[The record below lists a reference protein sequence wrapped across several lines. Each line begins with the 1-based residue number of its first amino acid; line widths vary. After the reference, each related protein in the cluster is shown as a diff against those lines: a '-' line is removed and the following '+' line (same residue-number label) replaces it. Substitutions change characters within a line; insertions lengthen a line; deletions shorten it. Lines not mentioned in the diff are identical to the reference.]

1 MTDGP
6 PQPGKQRMKTDMD
19 KHILI
24 VDDDDKIAQLIEIY
38 LQNEGYTVYKADNG
52 LTALEIMAEQ
62 TVHLVILD
70 IMMPGMDGLQV
81 CMKIREKQMTPI
93 LMISAKDGD
102 LDKITGLM
110 TGADDYV
117 VKPFNPL
124 ELIARVKSLLRRAY
138 FQAQA
143 SVPAEEHTTR
153 IGSLLIDKQTH
164 TVTANGRLVKLT
176 PIEFGILSLLAT
188 HPGRVFSSEEIF
200 EKIWKEK
207 YFESTNSV
215 TVHISR
221 LRDKLEKEMEGEKI
235 IHTIWGVGY
244 KLEN

>member
-1 MTDGP
+1 
-6 PQPGKQRMKTDMD
+6 MD

-221 LRDKLEKEMEGEKI
+221 LRDKLEKETEGEKL

>member
-1 MTDGP
+1 
-6 PQPGKQRMKTDMD
+6 MD

-153 IGSLLIDKQTH
+153 IGSVLIDKQTH

>member
-1 MTDGP
+1 MTAGP
-6 PQPGKQRMKTDMD
+6 PQTGKQRMKTDMD

-52 LTALEIMAEQ
+52 MTALEIMAEQ

-221 LRDKLEKEMEGEKI
+221 LRDKLEKETEGEKL

>member
-1 MTDGP
+1 
-6 PQPGKQRMKTDMD
+6 MD

-52 LTALEIMAEQ
+52 MTALEIMAEQ

-221 LRDKLEKEMEGEKI
+221 LRDKLEKETEGEKL